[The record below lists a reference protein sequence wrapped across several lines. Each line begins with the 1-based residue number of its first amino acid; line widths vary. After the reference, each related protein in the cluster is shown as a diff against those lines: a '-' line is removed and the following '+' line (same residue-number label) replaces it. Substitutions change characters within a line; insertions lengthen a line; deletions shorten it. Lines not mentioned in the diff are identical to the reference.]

1 MVKLNDR
8 LDSSP
13 DMSGNQNGVRRG
25 WLHRFKNR
33 ITAPLLVKIIAAYSA
48 LVISVI
54 TILILTSD
62 APPHEKAII
71 KMALGLIL
79 VWIIL
84 GGSLML
90 RFRDPIREWVLRIPL
105 PWGLKFFL
113 FCTLLALLEEVV
125 TVSMTNLAPL
135 FGSEVG
141 KAFITASANYLH
153 TVLFHSVIVFLPMFL
168 VWTVILCYYDFT
180 STQVFLLF
188 GLTGSIAEMS
198 MSPTN
203 ILGGFW
209 FFVYGLMVY
218 LPAYSLPG
226 DRQLHKPRWWTY
238 LLGVAAPLISPI
250 LLLPL
255 TPLLRYLWRI
265 MDPVFFVESPFG

>member
-1 MVKLNDR
+1 MNE
-8 LDSSP
+8 SP
-13 DMSGNQNGVRRG
+13 PIDDQS
-25 WLHRFKNR
+25 WFKRTLER
-33 ITAPLLVKIIAAYSA
+33 ITAPLLVKILGVYSA
-48 LVISVI
+48 LLIS
-54 TILILTSD
+54 LIAFLNLTSN
-62 APPHEKAII
+62 APPNQKANI

-79 VWIIL
+79 IWIIL
-84 GGSLML
+84 GGSLMYH
-90 RFRDPIREWVLRIPL
+90 FRNRIRDFVLGIRL

-113 FCTLLALLEEVV
+113 FCTILALLEEAV

-135 FGSEVG
+135 FGSEIG
-141 KAFITASANYLH
+141 KSFITASANYLH
-153 TVLFHSVIVFLPMFL
+153 TALFHSVIVFLPMFL
-168 VWTVILCYYDFT
+168 VWTVLLHYFEFPP
-180 STQVFLLF
+180 TQVFLLF

-226 DRQLHKPRWWTY
+226 DRQLWKPRWWTY
-238 LLGVAAPLISPI
+238 LLAVVAPLLSPI

-265 MDPVFFVESPFG
+265 MDPVFFVESSWQ